1 MKKLLIFAGISGLA
15 AAIAIYFASENDMND
30 DTNYITDADSKYVS
44 DADIEAYDMRENTG
58 PAKPVF

>member
-1 MKKLLIFAGISGLA
+1 MKKLLIIAGISGIA
-15 AAIAIYFASENDMND
+15 AAIAIYLASENDKND

-58 PAKPVF
+58 PAEPVF